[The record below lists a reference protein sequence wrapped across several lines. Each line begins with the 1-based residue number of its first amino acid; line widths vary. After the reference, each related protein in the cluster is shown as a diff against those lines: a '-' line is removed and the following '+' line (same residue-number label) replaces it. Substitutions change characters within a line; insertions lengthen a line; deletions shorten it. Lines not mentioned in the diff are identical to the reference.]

1 MKRKWIKNS
10 IIGVLLLV
18 ALGSSISIKKLDE
31 VRASASEEEFDAV
44 AYAEDFWEKELIP
57 DLEEAVEVNHL
68 THLLRNR
75 PKEAFEQHSEALGIG
90 NIRFF
95 MIQGKGE
102 IRQVGED
109 DLTVL
114 VETDTSSQVVKIETE
129 YIFGNAV
136 RDASGKVDLTKFEQT
151 MDFNNVSAAINQ
163 LVREKVLPSLKANAE
178 VGKEIAF
185 VGAVEMNR
193 EQVDLSEIALIPVNA
208 TFLEGKDQT
217 VYADR

>member
-1 MKRKWIKNS
+1 MKRKWIKNG
-10 IIGVLLLV
+10 IIGGLLLL
-18 ALGSSISIKKLDE
+18 ALGSSISIKKLDQ
-31 VRASASEEEFDAV
+31 VRANASEDAFDAV
-44 AYAEDFWEKELIP
+44 AYAEDFWEEELIP
-57 DLEEAVEVNHL
+57 DLEDAVEVNYL

-75 PKEAFEQHSEALGIG
+75 PADAFEQHSEALGIG

-95 MIQGKGE
+95 MIQGAGE

-114 VETDTSSQVVKIETE
+114 VETDSSSQVVKIETE

-163 LVREKVLPSLKANAE
+163 LVRKKVLPPLKANAE
-178 VGKEIAF
+178 VGKRVTF

-193 EQVDLSEIALIPVNA
+193 EQVDLSEIALIPVHVS
-208 TFLEGKDQT
+208 FMEGKDQT
-217 VYADR
+217 AYADR